1 MKKLFPSLSAIE
13 NRWLKPSDQLLWQ
26 LSQDESRIAPG
37 LRDAVMKD
45 SESAEL
51 VKELRKAK
59 PLEPVEIDTRLQP
72 PAWMLEQVQT
82 RHAVQQQLTAIS
94 APASGVMIAIDELDQ
109 VSGLIERDVPASLT
123 VLLRRV
129 DQPKAYWQAWYVAP
143 ESAYAS
149 LWDYVLREGDGLF
162 DPAVTGMVQVWNPL
176 RFRLP
181 ASYRIIG
188 RVEDTCLEA
197 IEALASEFAREGKMG
212 HGAVDSV
219 ARPGLVG
226 IRETSGGYLVVT
238 GTPLGEP
245 QQDPR
250 CHYQAI
256 YRQVA
261 GLLHEEATAAAPAPW
276 WQSWLENVERFAADL
291 NWICT
296 PPPPVF
302 VMGAESNA
310 SVRFER
316 ILDNRLSIQLLARD
330 TVQELRFHQLV
341 PGKHIIEIE
350 ADGELEWQAHLSA
363 AHPDATWQIT
373 SSVQQRGAIL
383 VLRDE
388 DTQTTHRLELPGQAS
403 S

>member
-1 MKKLFPSLSAIE
+1 MKDLSPSLSTIE

-45 SESAEL
+45 RESAKL

-72 PAWMLEQVQT
+72 PAWMLEQVKA
-82 RHAVQQQLTAIS
+82 RHAAQQQLTAIS
-94 APASGVMIAIDELDQ
+94 APARGVMIAIDELAST
-109 VSGLIERDVPASLT
+109 SGRIERDVPASLT
-123 VLLRRV
+123 VLLRCV

-149 LWDYVLREGDGLF
+149 LWDYVLQEDDGLF

-188 RVEDTCLEA
+188 RLEDRCLQA
-197 IEALASEFAREGKMG
+197 IEALASELAHEGKMG
-212 HGAVDSV
+212 HGSVDPV

-226 IRETSGGYLVVT
+226 IRETPGGYLVVT
-238 GTPLGEP
+238 GTPLGQP

-250 CHYQAI
+250 CHYQDI

-261 GLLHEEATAAAPAPW
+261 SLLHEEATAAPAPW
-276 WQSWLENVERFAADL
+276 WQRWLENEERFAADL
-291 NWICT
+291 NWICA

-316 ILDNRLSIQLLARD
+316 ILDNRLSIQLLASD

-341 PGKHIIEIE
+341 AGKHIIEIE
-350 ADGELEWQAHLSA
+350 ADGELEWRGQLSA